1 MPGFQLSFGPGA
13 MWGERIDQ
21 TGSGIGPRQFGLMQD
36 VSIDFDFTDKELY
49 GQMQFPAAIARG
61 QGKITGKAKIAQIN
75 GLLYSDIFW
84 GLTPATG
91 QFGVSQAEPQTIP
104 AATSPVTI
112 ATNAATPVGNT
123 LHFASTTGVSNGQA
137 ITDTTTAG
145 VIPAGTSVLSF
156 TPTAVVMSAN
166 VTGGGV
172 LSADSINFSTTQTV
186 TVNNAGTYNDDL
198 GVAYASGPNA
208 TTRFNRVTS
217 PTAAG
222 QYSVNFSTGVYTFSA
237 ADANAAVLIS
247 YTYNISTPGLLLTL
261 TNQFTG
267 TTPWWKGTFYQKISP
282 AAPGLAGTSLPLAL
296 RLNACTSSKMGFA
309 TTIDNWE
316 IPELDFMAA
325 ADANGIIG
333 YLSVVQQ

>member
-1 MPGFQLSFGPGA
+1 MAGFQLSFGPGA
-13 MWGERIDQ
+13 MWGERIDL

-36 VSIDFDFTDKELY
+36 VTIDFDFTDKELY

-91 QFGVSQAEPQTIP
+91 QFGVAQAEPATIP

-112 ATNAATPVGNT
+112 ATSAATAIGDT
-123 LHFASTTGVSNGQA
+123 LTFASTTGVVLGQA
-137 ITDTTTAG
+137 ITDTTTPS
-145 VIPAGTSVLSF
+145 VIPVGTYVVSF
-156 TPTAVVMSAN
+156 NATQVVMSNN
-166 VTGGGV
+166 VTGAGV
-172 LSADSINFSTTQTV
+172 GSGDSIDFSTTQTV
-186 TVNNAGTYNDDL
+186 TVTNAATYNDDL
-198 GVAYASGPNA
+198 GVTYASGA
-208 TTRFNRVTS
+208 DAQTRFNRVAS
-217 PTAAG
+217 PVAAG
-222 QYSVNFSTGVYTFSA
+222 QYSVDFSTGVYTFSA
-237 ADANAAVLIS
+237 FDASAAVLIS
-247 YTYNISTPGLLLTL
+247 YTYSITDTGLLLTL

-325 ADANGIIG
+325 ADASGIIG